1 MIKQIINKIK
11 EAAISVLPIYLLILI
26 INFTPLVTL
35 SAYEITILSI
45 STIFLIIG
53 MALFNL
59 GADIAMTP
67 MGKAI
72 GVGITK

>member
-45 STIFLIIG
+45 STIF
-53 MALFNL
+53 
-59 GADIAMTP
+59 
-67 MGKAI
+67 
-72 GVGITK
+72 

>member
-35 SAYEITILSI
+35 SAYEITICL
-45 STIFLIIG
+45 LV
-53 MALFNL
+53 LFFNYWY
-59 GADIAMTP
+59 GP
-67 MGKAI
+67 F
-72 GVGITK
+72 